1 MDTVQKRL
9 FVPWLVGGARVDW
22 ARWEMAE
29 GDGKPQPRGVWGPSI
44 EDARLLGTT
53 GRDVDEEAE
62 GCLNR
67 EGVRVHRERSGGI
80 SG

>member
-1 MDTVQKRL
+1 M
-9 FVPWLVGGARVDW
+9 PWLVDGARVDW

-53 GRDVDEEAE
+53 GRDVDEEE
-62 GCLNR
+62 PRIGR
-67 EGVRVHRERSGGI
+67 FRSPPLCARKDV
-80 SG
+80 